1 MEIILIIAI
10 LLVSLIWYISSKLNR
25 LERGYNNLKTQ
36 INRLIASNEHR
47 QSETSS
53 IIETMEK
60 VHGSDVWNK

>member
-1 MEIILIIAI
+1 M
-10 LLVSLIWYISSKLNR
+10 
-25 LERGYNNLKTQ
+25 LERGYNNLRTQ
-36 INRLIASNEHR
+36 VNELIASNEYR